1 MSYMYVN
8 YFTFQFVF
16 MSRMESMLNV
26 ELEQSRRIVLS
37 QLNDWYSNVLPF
49 EARHFFT
56 MLTYNL
62 CFDWLSVSN

>member
-49 EARHFFT
+49 EARHFFYHVD
-56 MLTYNL
+56 L
-62 CFDWLSVSN
+62 